1 MNQARCSVWTWQRVL
16 QPLRCV
22 GSHSHNKTSSENSLF
37 TPNSALPR
45 RCLGSPVSRVP
56 APRPAPTPPPWA
68 ACHPHSAGWASARL
82 TSACCGAAGSICCF
96 TNRKVILRSCQHLSA
111 SIMRTHANTHA
122 GQPVSRARACA
133 PPGRTHTLGSATH
146 KAVNNRKWC
155 VAETVSVQLDGKHSC
170 FIFPVHVDT
179 SSIFPGLARGFTPSR
194 GLSGCCSRCS
204 LLLCTWQL
212 QTARPRPYQC

>member
-1 MNQARCSVWTWQRVL
+1 MNQARCSVWTLQRVL
-16 QPLRCV
+16 FNLSAVLGVTVTTKHCLKILYSPQILRCPGDV
-22 GSHSHNKTSSENSLF
+22 WGHQHPEC
-37 TPNSALPR
+37 PECP
-45 RCLGSPVSRVP
+45 PP
-56 APRPAPTPPPWA
+56 APPPPPPPWA

-82 TSACCGAAGSICCF
+82 TSACCGGAGSICCF
-96 TNRKVILRSCQHLSA
+96 TNRKVILRSCQHPSA

-179 SSIFPGLARGFTPSR
+179 SSIFLAWPQV
-194 GLSGCCSRCS
+194 
-204 LLLCTWQL
+204 LLHPE
-212 QTARPRPYQC
+212 A